1 MKINYKKILN
11 KNMLNVFKDVLLIA
25 EENGL
30 QEGHHLY
37 VTFDTNNSKVKI
49 PHWLKEK
56 YQSEMTIIIQYEY
69 WDFKIKKDFFNICLS
84 FDDIKANLEIS
95 FDSIMSFAD
104 PYANFGLQLKP
115 KTIDTKNVESKKIL
129 KNKND
134 KGSNKKDNVINFNN
148 YKKN

>member
-1 MKINYKKILN
+1 
-11 KNMLNVFKDVLLIA
+11 
-25 EENGL
+25 
-30 QEGHHLY
+30 
-37 VTFDTNNSKVKI
+37 
-49 PHWLKEK
+49 
-56 YQSEMTIIIQYEY
+56 
-69 WDFKIKKDFFNICLS
+69 
-84 FDDIKANLEIS
+84 
-95 FDSIMSFAD
+95 MSFAD